1 MKDDRSGST
10 PTNKKSKLYRS
21 INIIGN
27 AFFLLVGISIV
38 GVNFYDNYRK
48 NTIYNSLDM
57 SFLSARVLEYGSSNY
72 DVREFIDNI
81 DTGVIKSYDKT
92 VDTSTIGTQHVNFE
106 IGKNDVSKEFAMAIE
121 VVDTKK
127 PIIEFNQNS
136 ISFYTGTKYDIKKN
150 VKSVRDEV
158 DGDIDYSSEEKK
170 EKKNY
175 YTVTSDLN
183 TNKAGTY
190 TVTVKAYDKNGNESS
205 STYKIVVKQK
215 VVRQQTTQPY
225 TAQGSYNG
233 PSSIDTS
240 SVVATAR
247 SLVGARYVYAGENP
261 STGFDCSGFVKYVY
275 GLHGKYLA
283 HGTLA
288 QSRSGQAVSREN
300 MQPGDII
307 LWSTVSSNYP
317 THAAI
322 YVGGDQMIHA
332 ANSRT
337 GVIVSSVSQ
346 WEKYSTGH
354 IAYIRRV

>member
-10 PTNKKSKLYRS
+10 PIEKRKKLYRR
-21 INIIGN
+21 INIVAN
-27 AFFLLVGISIV
+27 AFFLLVGISTI

-48 NTIYNSLDM
+48 NTIYHSLDM

-81 DTGVIKSYDKT
+81 DTGVIKSYDKN
-92 VDTSTIGTQHVNFE
+92 VDTSTIGTQHVTFE
-106 IGKNDVSKEFAMAIE
+106 IGKNDVTKEFAMAIE

-127 PIIEFNQNS
+127 PIIEFNS
-136 ISFYTGTKYDIKKN
+136 DTVTFYTGTKYDVKSN

-158 DGDIDYSSEEKK
+158 DGDIDYSSEDKK
-170 EKKNY
+170 EKKDY
-175 YTVTSDLN
+175 YTISSNLN
-183 TNKAGTY
+183 TNKAGNY
-190 TVTVKAYDKNGNESS
+190 TVEVTAYDKNGNETKAS
-205 STYKIVVKQK
+205 YKITVKQK
-215 VVRQQTTQPY
+215 VVKQTQPY
-225 TAQGSYNG
+225 KATGTYNG

-275 GLHGKYLA
+275 GLHGTYLA

-288 QSRSGQAVSREN
+288 QSRAGQAVSREN

-322 YVGGDQMIHA
+322 YVGGDTMIHA
-332 ANSRT
+332 ANPRM
-337 GVIVSSVSQ
+337 GVVASSVSQ
-346 WEKYSTGH
+346 WEKYSSGH